1 MELFAATIARKLNK
15 TKGPGYVLIPTRGW
29 SEADKPGKDLHSPDV
44 DRIFTQK
51 LKELLDA
58 RIPIEEMDVHIC
70 DPEFARRGVAIL
82 DSMIRRKEEYQ
93 RRMVVLNGLLE
104 RVGKQRTI

>member
-1 MELFAATIARKLNK
+1 M
-15 TKGPGYVLIPTRGW
+15 IPTRGW
-29 SEADKPGKDLHSPDV
+29 SEADKPGKDLPHSPDV

-82 DSMIRRKEEYQ
+82 DRMIRRKEEYQ